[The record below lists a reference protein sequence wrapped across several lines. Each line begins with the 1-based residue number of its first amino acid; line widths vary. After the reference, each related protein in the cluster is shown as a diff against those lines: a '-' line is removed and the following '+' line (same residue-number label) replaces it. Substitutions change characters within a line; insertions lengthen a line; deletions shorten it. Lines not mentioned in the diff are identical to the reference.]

1 MSKLSFLNI
10 VPLAAAVLYPAAA
23 VRAASLAAA
32 APVTV
37 TAPDMEFSA
46 GLEAASSPRAKTPGV
61 YIIPDD
67 VRCYVRKEDR
77 VTFCT
82 DLDGAPV
89 NGEMRKYRED
99 ELIRTYPLKDGVLN
113 GTAVSYY
120 ISGGILA
127 EKPYKD
133 GKLDGVAKTYYKTGK
148 EETVVPYTAG
158 KREGVAKYY
167 YQNGYMQGQGIYIDG
182 RLNGSSRLYDT
193 TGDLVYELTYQNDTV
208 TSAYCMY
215 KKSPDTGKRYRKD
228 LDAGIV
234 DLINRKQIAPKPVI
248 IENKCA
254 MERVSE

>member
-1 MSKLSFLNI
+1 MSKLSLLNI
-10 VPLAAAVLYPAAA
+10 VPLAAAVLYPAVAA
-23 VRAASLAAA
+23 RAASLAVA

-37 TAPDMEFSA
+37 TAPDMELSS
-46 GLEAASSPRAKTPGV
+46 EPDAASLPRAKTPGV

-99 ELIRTYPLKDGVLN
+99 ELIRTYPLKNGVLN

-167 YQNGYMQGQGIYIDG
+167 YQNGYMQGQGIYING
-182 RLNGSSRLYDT
+182 RLNGPSRLYDEN
-193 TGDLVYELTYQNDTV
+193 GELVYELTYQNDTV

-215 KKSPDTGKRYRKD
+215 KKSPDTGKRYRRN
-228 LDAGIV
+228 LDAKTV
-234 DLINRKQIAPKPVI
+234 EMINRRQIAPKPVI

>member
-37 TAPDMEFSA
+37 TAPDMELSA
-46 GLEAASSPRAKTPGV
+46 ELEAASSPRAKTPGV

-82 DLDGAPV
+82 DHDGAPV

-167 YQNGYMQGQGIYIDG
+167 YQNGYMQGQGIYIGG

-228 LDAGIV
+228 LDAKTV
-234 DLINRKQIAPKPVI
+234 EMINRRQIAPKPMI